1 MKENIIRQKN
11 IKIIKN
17 KLTKQGRK
25 NKRKNKKIKQKE

>member
-1 MKENIIRQKN
+1 MIKNIIRCNN